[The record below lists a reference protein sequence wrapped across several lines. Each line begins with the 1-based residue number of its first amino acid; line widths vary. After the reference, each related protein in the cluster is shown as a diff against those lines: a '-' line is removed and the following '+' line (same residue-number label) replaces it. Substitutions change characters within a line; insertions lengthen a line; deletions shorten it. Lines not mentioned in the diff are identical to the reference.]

1 MAERN
6 FKSIESLDQ
15 VRRVINEANEAL
27 ENPDRTIED
36 SPISEVLHGALGAGA
51 GGAMSFVALYSLG
64 ITGLSAAGITSGL
77 AAAGAIVGGGMVAGI
92 GVLAAPVALLAGI
105 GVAAAKNK
113 KMKRLRE
120 EVSSLYTKA
129 VSVQNAINEKLR
141 DKLNMAKER
150 IEYLTSLNNLLQAAV
165 RDLAHDRNL

>member
-36 SPISEVLHGALGAGA
+36 SPISEVLHGTLGAGA